1 MTHNSI
7 LLPIGSMYGIIT
19 YIWLILMVSVGK
31 NTAHASY
38 GLYQYFNNGSEGSTT
53 FKLFMICH
61 QHHSHNP
68 TRVAESY
75 RIGATL
81 THMVRSALKWHEM
94 LWIKWLPIGSMYG
107 VFGYIYH
114 KNQPNVGKYTIHGSY
129 GLSPSKNNLQLSLQI
144 RRLKHHSAGTKSKI
158 EGCHFPR
165 VDS

>member
-7 LLPIGSMYGIIT
+7 SSPIGSMYGIFT

-38 GLYQYFNNGSEGSTT
+38 KVQKGPLLLNCSWFVTS
-53 FKLFMICH
+53 I
-61 QHHSHNP
+61 
-68 TRVAESY
+68 TRTILHALPNVIVLEPLWL
-75 RIGATL
+75 IW
-81 THMVRSALKWHEM
+81 SAMKWHEM

>member
-7 LLPIGSMYGIIT
+7 LLPIGSMYGIFT
-19 YIWLILMVSVGK
+19 YIWLILMVSAGK

-38 GLYQYFNNGSEGSTT
+38 GLYQWLIMVQKGPLLLNCSWFVTS
-53 FKLFMICH
+53 I
-61 QHHSHNP
+61 
-68 TRVAESY
+68 TRTILHALPKVIVLEPLWL
-75 RIGATL
+75 IW
-81 THMVRSALKWHEM
+81 SALKWHEM

-107 VFGYIYH
+107 VFGYIYL